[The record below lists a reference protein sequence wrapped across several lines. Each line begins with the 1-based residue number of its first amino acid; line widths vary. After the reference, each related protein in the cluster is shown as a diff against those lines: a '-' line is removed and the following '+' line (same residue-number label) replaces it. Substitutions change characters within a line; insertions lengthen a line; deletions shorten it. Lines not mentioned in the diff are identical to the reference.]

1 MDEAVRLIAAS
12 PPHGTAVT
20 ADRQTAGR
28 GRAPGS
34 RWRSAAGAN
43 LLLTLML
50 RRAMTAAEPATVP
63 LRAGCALA
71 EVAAALGLAPSIK
84 WPNDLLVGGRKL
96 AGVLCAATG
105 GWLLVGVG
113 MNCNQRSFPPDA
125 GAATSL
131 ARCLGR
137 SVDRARVEREVL
149 AAMRRLLDAGDW
161 LTRLRGRLA
170 GVGRA
175 ARVERGGRAVTGVL
189 LGVDRDGALLLRTG
203 AGDAAR
209 VLSGSLTLGPASTA
223 ENFAADVGGGGRNRY
238 LDPIQ
243 SQLHNSGKGDLWL
256 SNCSLMNRRARS
268 FCQV

>member
-50 RRAMTAAEPATVP
+50 RRTVTAAEPAAAEPATVP

-96 AGVLCAATG
+96 AGVLCTVTG
-105 GWLLVGVG
+105 GWLLVGIG

-131 ARCLGR
+131 ALCLGR
-137 SVDRARVEREVL
+137 SVDRARVERDVL
-149 AAMRRLLDAGDW
+149 EAMRRLLAADDW
-161 LTRLRGRLA
+161 LVRLRGRLA

-175 ARVERGGRAVTGVL
+175 ARVEQGGRAVSGVL
-189 LGVDRDGALLLRTG
+189 IGVDRDGALLLRTG
-203 AGDAAR
+203 AGAAAR
-209 VLSGSLTLGPASTA
+209 VLSGSLTLGPAPTA
-223 ENFAADVGGGGRNRY
+223 ENFAADVGGGGGNCY
-238 LDPIQ
+238 LDPITPTT
-243 SQLHNSGKGDLWL
+243 
-256 SNCSLMNRRARS
+256 
-268 FCQV
+268 

>member
-1 MDEAVRLIAAS
+1 MDEAARLIAAS

-20 ADRQTAGR
+20 AELQTAGR

-50 RRAMTAAEPATVP
+50 RRDRTAAAPATVP

-96 AGVLCAATG
+96 AGVLCTAAD

-113 MNCNQRSFPPDA
+113 VNCNQRSFPPDA

-131 ARCLGR
+131 ALCLR
-137 SVDRARVEREVL
+137 RNVDRARVEREVL
-149 AAMRRLLDAGDW
+149 EALHRLLRAGDW
-161 LTRLRGRLA
+161 LDRLRGRLA

-175 ARVERGGRAVTGVL
+175 ARVEQGGRVVAGVL
-189 LGVDRDGALLLRTG
+189 IGVDRAGALRLRTG
-203 AGDAAR
+203 DGAVAR
-209 VLSGSLTLGPASTA
+209 VLSGRLTLGPAPYRPAA
-223 ENFAADVGGGGRNRY
+223 ENFAADVGSGGKNRY
-238 LDPIQ
+238 LG
-243 SQLHNSGKGDLWL
+243 NTT
-256 SNCSLMNRRARS
+256 SNNITLER
-268 FCQV
+268 VIHG

>member
-50 RRAMTAAEPATVP
+50 RRTETAAEPAAAEPATVP

-96 AGVLCAATG
+96 AGVLCTVTG
-105 GWLLVGVG
+105 GWLLVGIG

-131 ARCLGR
+131 ALCLGR
-137 SVDRARVEREVL
+137 SVDRARVERDVL
-149 AAMRRLLDAGDW
+149 EAMRRLLAADDW
-161 LTRLRGRLA
+161 LVRLRGRLA

-175 ARVERGGRAVTGVL
+175 ARVEQGGRAVSGVL
-189 LGVDRDGALLLRTG
+189 IGVDRDGALLLRTG
-203 AGDAAR
+203 AGAAAR
-209 VLSGSLTLGPASTA
+209 VLSGSLTLGPAPTA
-223 ENFAADVGGGGRNRY
+223 ENFAADVGGGGGSCY
-238 LDPIQ
+238 LDPTTPTT
-243 SQLHNSGKGDLWL
+243 
-256 SNCSLMNRRARS
+256 
-268 FCQV
+268 

>member
-1 MDEAVRLIAAS
+1 MDEAERLIPAS

-50 RRAMTAAEPATVP
+50 RRTETAAEPAAAEPATVP

-96 AGVLCAATG
+96 AGVLCTVTG
-105 GWLLVGVG
+105 GWLLVGIG

-131 ARCLGR
+131 ALCLGR
-137 SVDRARVEREVL
+137 SVDRARVERDVL
-149 AAMRRLLDAGDW
+149 EAMRRLLAADDW
-161 LTRLRGRLA
+161 LVRLRGRLA

-175 ARVERGGRAVTGVL
+175 ARVEQGGRAVSGVL
-189 LGVDRDGALLLRTG
+189 IGVDRDGALLLRTG
-203 AGDAAR
+203 AGAAAR
-209 VLSGSLTLGPASTA
+209 VLSGSLTLGPAPTA
-223 ENFAADVGGGGRNRY
+223 ENFAADVGGGGGSCY
-238 LDPIQ
+238 LDPTTPTT
-243 SQLHNSGKGDLWL
+243 
-256 SNCSLMNRRARS
+256 
-268 FCQV
+268 

>member
-1 MDEAVRLIAAS
+1 MDEAIRLIAAS

-28 GRAPGS
+28 GRTPGS

-50 RRAMTAAEPATVP
+50 RRAVTAAEPTTVP

-96 AGVLCAATG
+96 AGVLCTATG

-131 ARCLGR
+131 ALCLGR
-137 SVDRARVEREVL
+137 SVDRARVERDVL
-149 AAMRRLLDAGDW
+149 QAMRRLLDAGDW
-161 LTRLRGRLA
+161 LARLRGRLA

-175 ARVERGGRAVTGVL
+175 VRVERVERGGRAVSGVL
-189 LGVDRDGALLLRTG
+189 IGVDRDGALLLRTG
-203 AGDAAR
+203 AGAAAR
-209 VLSGSLTLGPASTA
+209 VLSGSLTIGPAPTA
-223 ENFAADVGGGGRNRY
+223 ENFAADVGGGGRNCY
-238 LDPIQ
+238 LDPIHPNYIT
-243 SQLHNSGKGDLWL
+243 LERVIYG
-256 SNCSLMNRRARS
+256 
-268 FCQV
+268 